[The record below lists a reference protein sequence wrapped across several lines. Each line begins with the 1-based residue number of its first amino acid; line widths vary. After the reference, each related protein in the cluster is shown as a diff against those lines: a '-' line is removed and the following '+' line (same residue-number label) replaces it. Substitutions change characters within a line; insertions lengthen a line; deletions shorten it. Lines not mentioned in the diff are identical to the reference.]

1 LDEDTIL
8 AEEGNFGNVTTC
20 PGGVIHVNLAHL
32 SLKFLPED
40 FVRFTDLMSRARG
53 KFETKRPRPDGKPKL
68 QVVTNS
74 QDDEDSGEDE
84 DKNEE

>member
-1 LDEDTIL
+1 
-8 AEEGNFGNVTTC
+8 
-20 PGGVIHVNLAHL
+20 
-32 SLKFLPED
+32 
-40 FVRFTDLMSRARG
+40 MSRARG